1 MYALV
6 FAHWS
11 GALIMGRA
19 FLGKQSGMVEKV
31 LPQLGAKEIW
41 VFIEAAKHKMP
52 NVISEGGT

>member
-11 GALIMGRA
+11 GAQVMGRA

-31 LPQLGAKEIW
+31 LPQLGSQR
-41 VFIEAAKHKMP
+41 
-52 NVISEGGT
+52 NLGLR